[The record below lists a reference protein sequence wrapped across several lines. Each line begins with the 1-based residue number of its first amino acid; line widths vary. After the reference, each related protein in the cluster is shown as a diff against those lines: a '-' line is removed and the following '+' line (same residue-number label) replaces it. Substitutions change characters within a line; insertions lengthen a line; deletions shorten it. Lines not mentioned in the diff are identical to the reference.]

1 MLELSHLD
9 PGLREEI
16 ARLIRDASV
25 AAKQQEEAEKASGK
39 KLFDSPKASLLSWPA
54 RTSLVSDQNRS
65 EDIFLLTGGR
75 FLRHSL
81 QIGETSY
88 LAARRTWK
96 AYGPVLDLIE
106 KETALTRLAAITMA
120 PQIFPYMYGVV
131 TVLRRYDKGRPHLLV
146 GVRSQNLAG
155 MNGGMASF
163 PGGLVDPNE
172 PLKLSGPRELFEE
185 GMRGHIRAFT
195 GFAFDAHPNCPS
207 ISFSMLAE
215 TDSSDILPSYE
226 WEGRRMIW
234 VDETAV
240 RNALRDPGEN
250 HDLREAFTAHDIN
263 VSEDIRF
270 APDVSSQVYDLL
282 KMYDI

>member
-1 MLELSHLD
+1 MIELSSLD
-9 PGLREEI
+9 PKLREEI
-16 ARLIRDASV
+16 SRLIREASA

-39 KLFDSPKASLLSWPA
+39 KLFDSPKASLLSWPT
-54 RTSLVSDQNRS
+54 RTTLVSEQSRS

-81 QIGETSY
+81 QVGETSY
-88 LAARRTWK
+88 LTARRAWK
-96 AYGPVLDLIE
+96 AYAPVLDLIV

-131 TVLRRYDKGRPHLLV
+131 TVLRRYEKGRPHILV
-146 GVRSQNLAG
+146 GVRSQKMAG

-195 GFAFDAHPNCPS
+195 GYAFDVHPDCPS

-215 TDSSDILPSYE
+215 TDNHDILPSYE

-240 RNALRDPGEN
+240 RNALRDPNEN
-250 HDLREAFTAHDIN
+250 RDLRDAFLAHDIN

-270 APDVSSQVYDLL
+270 APDVSTQVYDLL

>member
-1 MLELSHLD
+1 VIELRSLD
-9 PGLREEI
+9 PKLREEI
-16 ARLIRDASV
+16 ARLIRDASA

-39 KLFDSPKASLLSWPA
+39 KLFDSPKASLLAWPT
-54 RTSLVSDQNRS
+54 RTSLVSDERRS
-65 EDIFLLTGGR
+65 EDIFLLAGGR

-88 LAARRTWK
+88 LIARRAWK
-96 AYGPVLDLIE
+96 AYTPVLDLIE
-106 KETALTRLAAITMA
+106 KETALTRLAAIMMA

-131 TVLRRYDKGRPHLLV
+131 TVLRRYEKGRPYILV
-146 GVRSQNLAG
+146 GVRSQKLAG

-195 GFAFDAHPNCPS
+195 GFAFDVHPDCPS

-215 TDSSDILPSYE
+215 TDSRDILPSYE

-240 RNALRDPGEN
+240 RNALHDPNEN
-250 HDLREAFTAHDIN
+250 RDLRETFTAHDIN
-263 VSEDIRF
+263 ITEDIRF
-270 APDVSSQVYDLL
+270 APDVSAQVLNLL
-282 KMYDI
+282 RMYDI